1 VSEKAW
7 ELPFNGLRWQ
17 DMPPQGS
24 ADAQKMNFALWRRG
38 LLVRDADGKFYQK
51 EVNGRM
57 TTEDEIE
64 EGKDRTDPADLTD
77 RTDQG
82 QGKKVKE
89 PKTKTIEN
97 TTKMNMQS
105 ELLEELQ
112 RLAKEKGVSM
122 KSVALGIGAP
132 ANFFCPYSLKHATPA
147 VVGSRLLEGREW
159 VKNLTTFAPVT
170 AAELT
175 KPTPEK
181 EPELQ
186 PELQAIV
193 DLPPLEQIVA
203 IGGII
208 KKLKEEI
215 RRLAL
220 AL

>member
-1 VSEKAW
+1 
-7 ELPFNGLRWQ
+7 LPFNGLRWQ

-57 TTEDEIE
+57 TTEEELE
-64 EGKDRTDPADLTD
+64 EGTEETQGTERT
-77 RTDQG
+77 G
-82 QGKKVKE
+82 VSE

-97 TTKMNMQS
+97 TTKMDMQS

-132 ANFFCPYSLKHATPA
+132 ANFFCPSSLANAAPA

-159 VKNLTTFAPVT
+159 VKNLERNPWPTKIPYGVSQEDLENLPMVRIVETEIEPVQAKT
-170 AAELT
+170 DDVAEDPLT
-175 KPTPEK
+175 
-181 EPELQ
+181 
-186 PELQAIV
+186 
-193 DLPPLEQIVA
+193 QILA
-203 IGGII
+203 LGRKI
-208 KKLKEEI
+208 KVYKEEI